1 MKRRARSPL
10 RVAVGVLLAATV
22 AAVLTAS
29 QSGNLK
35 SHRAAIDELWKDP
48 GNVAAKDLRWGRGG
62 KGAAPSAD
70 VEYEFKASDTTGYS
84 PGYDVVDP
92 GGRKW
97 DVKTGDEG
105 QTEVLASRLLWA
117 VGYHQPVVYFMPE
130 WKLKNGPVSR
140 PSSGRFRLSS
150 DHDTAGEWSWTDNP
164 FLGTR
169 QLKGLVVANLIIN
182 NWDLKPSQNRIYT
195 HLRASRV
202 GGQPGAPSRWFVVQD
217 LGASF
222 GKTAWPVG
230 NRNNIDDFESQR
242 LVLGV
247 ENGRVQFD
255 YHARH
260 KDLLSDITP
269 ADVVW
274 ICRLLARI
282 TDRQWTD
289 LFAAAAIADD
299 VGLRYTRKI
308 KSKIQEGLALQSQ
321 GATR

>member
-1 MKRRARSPL
+1 MTRRSRTPL
-10 RVAVGVLLAATV
+10 RVAVAVLVAATA

-29 QSGNLK
+29 QSANRQPRGA
-35 SHRAAIDELWKDP
+35 AAIDELWKDP
-48 GNVAAKDLRWGRGG
+48 GNIATRNLRWGRGG
-62 KGAAPSAD
+62 QAMAPSAD
-70 VEYEFKASDTTGYS
+70 VEYEYQGSDTIGYS
-84 PGYDVVDP
+84 AGYDVVDAS
-92 GGRKW
+92 GRKW
-97 DVKTGDEG
+97 DVKTGDEA
-105 QTEVLASRLLWA
+105 QTEVMASRLLWA
-117 VGYHQPVVYFMPE
+117 VGYHQPVVYFVPE
-130 WKLKNGPVSR
+130 WRMKNGPVSR
-140 PSSGRFRLSS
+140 PNSGRFRLSS
-150 DHDTAGEWSWTDNP
+150 DHDTDGDWSWTDNP
-164 FLGTR
+164 FVGTR
-169 QLKGLVVANLIIN
+169 QLKGLIVANLIIN
-182 NWDLKPSQNRIYT
+182 NWDLKPSQNRVYT
-195 HLRASRV
+195 EVTS
-202 GGQPGAPSRWFVVQD
+202 PSRWFVVQD

-230 NRNNIDDFESQR
+230 NRNNVDDFETQR

-260 KDLLSDITP
+260 KDLLSSITP

-289 LFAAAAIADD
+289 LFAGAAIAPDA
-299 VGLRYTRKI
+299 GARYARKI

>member
-1 MKRRARSPL
+1 VSRRAQTPL
-10 RVAVGVLLAATV
+10 RVALGVLVVATA

-29 QSGNLK
+29 QSTNPK
-35 SHRAAIDELWKDP
+35 SRRASIDELWKDP
-48 GNVAAKDLRWGRGG
+48 GNIAARDLRWGRGG
-62 KGAAPSAD
+62 KALMPSAD
-70 VEYEFKASDTTGYS
+70 TEFAFKGTDTTGYS
-84 PGYDVVDP
+84 AGYDVVDP
-92 GGRKW
+92 KGRKW

-105 QTEVLASRLLWA
+105 QTEVMASRLLWA
-117 VGYHQPVVYFMPE
+117 IGYHQPVVYFVPE
-130 WKLKNGPVSR
+130 WRMKGGPVSR
-140 PSSGRFRLSS
+140 PTSGRFRLGS
-150 DHDTAGEWSWTDNP
+150 DHDADGDWSWTENP

-169 QLKGLVVANLIIN
+169 PFKGLIVANLIIN

-195 HLRASRV
+195 EVRNPA
-202 GGQPGAPSRWFVVQD
+202 RWFVVQD

-230 NRNNIDDFESQR
+230 NRNNIDDFESQK

-260 KDLLSDITP
+260 RELLENITP

-274 ICRLLARI
+274 VSRLLSRI
-282 TDRQWTD
+282 TDKQWRD
-289 LFAAAAIADD
+289 LFAGAAIAPDI
-299 VGLRYTRKI
+299 GERYTRKL

>member
-1 MKRRARSPL
+1 M
-10 RVAVGVLLAATV
+10 AVGILLAATA

-29 QSGNLK
+29 QPANPK
-35 SHRAAIDELWKDP
+35 SRRATIAELWQDP
-48 GNVAAKDLRWGRGG
+48 GNIAAKNLRWGRGG
-62 KGAAPSAD
+62 EALVPSAATAFA
-70 VEYEFKASDTTGYS
+70 FKGTDTTGYS

-92 GGRKW
+92 KGRKW

-105 QTEVLASRLLWA
+105 QTEVMASRLLWA
-117 VGYHQPVVYFMPE
+117 VGYHQPIVYFVPE
-130 WKLKNGPVSR
+130 WTMTEGPVSK
-140 PSSGRFRLSS
+140 PLSGRFRLAS
-150 DHDTAGEWSWTDNP
+150 DHDADGDWSWTENP

-182 NWDLKPSQNRIYT
+182 NWDLKPSQNRIYAEV
-195 HLRASRV
+195 RN
-202 GGQPGAPSRWFVVQD
+202 PPRWFVVQD

-222 GKTAWPVG
+222 GKTAWPTG
-230 NRNNIDDFESQR
+230 SRNNIDDFETQR

-247 ENGRVQFD
+247 EKGRVQFD

-260 KDLLSDITP
+260 KELLENITP

-274 ICRLLARI
+274 ICRLFSRI
-282 TDRQWTD
+282 TDAQWAD
-289 LFAAAAIADD
+289 LYRGAAIPAE

>member
-1 MKRRARSPL
+1 VKRKARSPL
-10 RVAVGVLLAATV
+10 RVAVGVLVAAAA

-29 QSGNLK
+29 QSASLK
-35 SHRAAIDELWKDP
+35 SRRAAIDELWRDP
-48 GNVAAKDLRWGRGG
+48 GDVAARDLRWGRGG

-105 QTEVLASRLLWA
+105 QTEVMASRLLWA
-117 VGYHQPVVYFMPE
+117 VGYHQPVVYFVPE

-140 PSSGRFRLSS
+140 PNSGRFRLSS
-150 DHDTAGEWSWTDNP
+150 DHDTDGEWSWTDNP

-169 QLKGLVVANLIIN
+169 QLKGLIVANLIIN
-182 NWDLKPSQNRIYT
+182 NWDLKPSQNRLYT
-195 HLRASRV
+195 EVRN
-202 GGQPGAPSRWFVVQD
+202 PPRWFVVQD
-217 LGASF
+217 IGASF

-274 ICRLLARI
+274 ICRLFARI
-282 TDRQWTD
+282 TDRQWAD
-289 LFAAAAIADD
+289 LFAGAAIADD

-308 KSKIQEGLALQSQ
+308 KSKVQEGLALQSQ

>member
-1 MKRRARSPL
+1 MKRSARSPL
-10 RVAVGVLLAATV
+10 RVAVGVLVAATA

-29 QSGNLK
+29 QSANPR
-35 SHRAAIDELWKDP
+35 SRRASIDQLWKDP
-48 GNVAAKDLRWGRGG
+48 GNIAARDLRWGRGG
-62 KGAAPSAD
+62 KALAPAADGA
-70 VEYEFKASDTTGYS
+70 YEFKDSDVTGYS
-84 PGYDVVDP
+84 AGYDVVD
-92 GGRKW
+92 GKGRKW

-105 QTEVLASRLLWA
+105 QTEVMASRLFWA
-117 VGYHQPVVYFMPE
+117 IGYHQPVVYFVPE
-130 WKLKNGPVSR
+130 WTMKNGPVSR

-150 DHDTAGEWSWTDNP
+150 DHDTDGDWSWTDNA
-164 FLGTR
+164 FIGTR

-182 NWDLKPSQNRIYT
+182 NWDLKPSQNRIFT
-195 HLRASRV
+195 GVKNPA
-202 GGQPGAPSRWFVVQD
+202 RWFVVQD
-217 LGASF
+217 VGASF
-222 GKTAWPVG
+222 GKTGWPTG

-260 KDLLSDITP
+260 RELLENITP

-274 ICRLLARI
+274 VCRLFDRI
-282 TDRQWTD
+282 SDRQWAD
-289 LFAAAAIADD
+289 LFAGASIAPEIG
-299 VGLRYTRKI
+299 VRYTRKI